1 MKKRGQTTI
10 HTREEIHLDHTKPS
24 QENKESASVPYVYW
38 SIAVALAGLLFGF
51 DTAVI
56 SGADQPIQALWK
68 TSDLFHGAFIMSSAL
83 WGTVAG
89 ALFGNVPC
97 DKYGR
102 KLTLIVTGILFL
114 ASALGSAI
122 APDPY
127 TFSILRFIGGLGVG
141 VSSIVVPA
149 YISEIAPA
157 KYRGRLVALYQFQIV
172 FGILIAFFSNYAL
185 SEFFGLNW
193 RWMLGAEIIPA
204 AVFLAMVFGVPES
217 PRWLITRKGNEAAAR
232 RILTIVNPGSV
243 DQVIAE
249 IHHAQREFTSDR
261 LFSGAYAWPIML
273 AFLIAFFNQLSGIN
287 FIIYFAPRV
296 FGLAGLDASASLLS
310 TTGIGVVNLVFTILG
325 MILIDRSGRK
335 KLMLIGSVGYIVS
348 LSTVAWAFYS
358 GAGGMLVVLFVFLF
372 IASHAIGQGAVI
384 WVFIAEIF
392 PNNVRAKGQ
401 SLGCG
406 THWVFAALI
415 ALLMPYVLSV
425 FEGHTIFAFFTFM
438 MVLQLLFVVFLM
450 PETRGRTLESLAEG
464 LSRTAWS
471 GNPPE

>member
-1 MKKRGQTTI
+1 MRK
-10 HTREEIHLDHTKPS
+10 S
-24 QENKESASVPYVYW
+24 WSVPYFYW

-83 WGTVAG
+83 WGTVVG
-89 ALFGNVPC
+89 ALYGNVPC

-102 KLTLIVTGILFL
+102 KLTLIATGVLFL

-127 TFSILRFIGGLGVG
+127 SFSILRFIGGLGVG

-157 KYRGRLVALYQFQIV
+157 NYRGRLVALYQFQVV

-185 SEFFGLNW
+185 SEFFNLNW

-232 RILTIVNPGSV
+232 KILTIVNPGNV

-249 IHHAQREFTSDR
+249 IRHAQREFTSDR
-261 LFSGAYAWPIML
+261 LFSGAYTWPILL

-296 FGLAGLDASASLLS
+296 FGLAGLDANASLLS

-325 MILIDRSGRK
+325 MLLIDRSGRK
-335 KLMLIGSVGYIVS
+335 KLMLIGSAGYIVS
-348 LSTVAWAFYS
+348 LSAVAWAFYS

-372 IASHAIGQGAVI
+372 IASHAVGQGAVI

-425 FEGHTIFAFFTFM
+425 FAGHTIFAFFAFM

-464 LSRTAWS
+464 LSKHSSPAK
-471 GNPPE
+471 

>member
-1 MKKRGQTTI
+1 MQQRRAGLTGS
-10 HTREEIHLDHTKPS
+10 LL
-24 QENKESASVPYVYW
+24 YW

-56 SGADQPIQALWK
+56 SGADQPIQTLWN

-83 WGTVAG
+83 WGTVIG
-89 ALFGNVPC
+89 ALFGNIPC
-97 DKYGR
+97 DRFGR
-102 KLTLIVTGILFL
+102 KLTLIATGVLFL
-114 ASALGSAI
+114 VSALGSAI

-127 TFSILRFIGGLGVG
+127 TFSLLRFVGGLGVG

-185 SEFFGLNW
+185 SEFFDLDW
-193 RWMLGAEIIPA
+193 RWMLGAEVIPA
-204 AVFLAMVFGVPES
+204 AVFLTMVLGVPES
-217 PRWLITRKGNEAAAR
+217 PRWLLIRKHDEARAR
-232 RILTIVNPGSV
+232 EILTVVSPGNV
-243 DQVIAE
+243 DQVVTDIK
-249 IHHAQREFTSDR
+249 HAQGEFTSDR
-261 LFSGAYAWPIML
+261 LLSGSYTWPIML

-325 MILIDRSGRK
+325 MMLIDRSGRK
-335 KLMLIGSVGYIVS
+335 TLLLVGSIGYIVS
-348 LSTVAWAFYS
+348 LSAVAWAFDS
-358 GAGGMLVVLFVFLF
+358 GAGGLLVVLFIFLF

-406 THWVFAALI
+406 THWVFAAMI
-415 ALLMPYVLSV
+415 TLLMPTVLSV
-425 FEGHTIFAFFTFM
+425 FAAQTIFAFFASM
-438 MVLQLLFVVFLM
+438 MVLQLLFVIFLM
-450 PETRGRTLESLAEG
+450 PETRGRTLESLAEQ
-464 LSRTAWS
+464 LAR
-471 GNPPE
+471 

>member
-1 MKKRGQTTI
+1 MRK
-10 HTREEIHLDHTKPS
+10 S
-24 QENKESASVPYVYW
+24 WSVPYFYW

-83 WGTVAG
+83 WGTVVG
-89 ALFGNVPC
+89 ALYGNVPC

-102 KLTLIVTGILFL
+102 KLTLIATGILFL
-114 ASALGSAI
+114 TSALGSAI

-127 TFSILRFIGGLGVG
+127 SFSILRFIGGLGVG

-172 FGILIAFFSNYAL
+172 FGILIAFFSNFAL
-185 SEFFGLNW
+185 SEFLNLNW

-232 RILTIVNPGSV
+232 KILTIVNPGNV

-249 IHHAQREFTSDR
+249 IRHAQREFTSDR
-261 LFSGAYAWPIML
+261 LFSGAYTWPILL

-296 FGLAGLDASASLLS
+296 FGLAGLDANASLLS

-325 MILIDRSGRK
+325 MLLIDRSGRK
-335 KLMLIGSVGYIVS
+335 KLMLIGSAGYIVS
-348 LSTVAWAFYS
+348 LSAVAWAFYS

-372 IASHAIGQGAVI
+372 IASHAVGQGAVI

-406 THWVFAALI
+406 THWVFAAMI

-425 FEGHTIFAFFTFM
+425 FAGHTIFAFFAFM

-450 PETRGRTLESLAEG
+450 PETKGRTLESLAED
-464 LSRTAWS
+464 LSRH
-471 GNPPE
+471 G

>member
-1 MKKRGQTTI
+1 MQQRRAGITGS
-10 HTREEIHLDHTKPS
+10 LL
-24 QENKESASVPYVYW
+24 YW

-56 SGADQPIQALWK
+56 SGADQPIQTLWN

-83 WGTVAG
+83 WGTVVG
-89 ALFGNVPC
+89 ALFGNIPC
-97 DKYGR
+97 DRFGR
-102 KLTLIVTGILFL
+102 KLTLIATGVLFL
-114 ASALGSAI
+114 VSALGSAI

-127 TFSILRFIGGLGVG
+127 TFSLLRFVGGLGVG

-185 SEFFGLNW
+185 SEFFDLDW
-193 RWMLGAEIIPA
+193 RWMLGAEVIPA
-204 AVFLAMVFGVPES
+204 AVFLAMVLGVPES
-217 PRWLITRKGNEAAAR
+217 PRWLLIRKHDEARAREILAVVSPGN
-232 RILTIVNPGSV
+232 V
-243 DQVIAE
+243 DQVVTDIK
-249 IHHAQREFTSDR
+249 HAQGEFTSDR
-261 LFSGAYAWPIML
+261 LLSGSYTWPIML

-325 MILIDRSGRK
+325 MMLIDRSGRK
-335 KLMLIGSVGYIVS
+335 TLLLVGSIGYIVS
-348 LSTVAWAFYS
+348 LSAVAWAFDS
-358 GAGGMLVVLFVFLF
+358 GAGGLLVVLFIFLF

-406 THWVFAALI
+406 THWVFAAMI
-415 ALLMPYVLSV
+415 TLLMPTVLSV
-425 FEGHTIFAFFTFM
+425 FAAQTIFAFFAFM
-438 MVLQLLFVVFLM
+438 MVLQLLFVIFLM
-450 PETRGRTLESLAEG
+450 PETRGRTLESLAEQ
-464 LSRTAWS
+464 LAR
-471 GNPPE
+471 